1 MKKIFAL
8 TLALLLCFAIVACN
22 DDGITLDSDGDVQ
35 SNSESSTVQ
44 TPEDSSTEGK
54 ELENT
59 TEPSNTEASG
69 TSSEDGVWTGNY

>member
-54 ELENT
+54 EPENT
-59 TEPSNTEASG
+59 TAPSNTEASG
-69 TSSEDGVWTGNY
+69 TSSEDKDWTQNY